1 MADRGPVKIRQ
12 GRIDDL
18 IDLYK
23 STYKRMTE
31 EITQASE
38 AGKIQRAKV
47 MTRINYELTQLGVDV
62 KAWAENEIPK
72 YYNDGANIA
81 LSDLRRMGVDL
92 SASSGAA
99 INREAIKSLTDEV
112 SLAFGDTITGL
123 SRSARRFLDD
133 TAKQQINMII
143 ADGKLTGETRKT
155 ISDAVKQR
163 LQQDG
168 LPVLTDR
175 GGRKWT
181 YDTYAEMLVRT
192 KGVEARNQ
200 GLTNKMLQY
209 GYDLVQVSNHG
220 TKHKACAQWEGK
232 ILSLTGNTPGY
243 PTVADAKADGLFH
256 PNCEHAINVINLD
269 LASQT
274 KAYDNPYN
282 WR

>member
-18 IDLYK
+18 VNLYK

-31 EITQASE
+31 EIIQASE

-81 LSDLRRMGVDL
+81 LSDLRKMGVDL

-99 INREAIKSLTDEV
+99 INREAIKALTDEV
-112 SLAFGDTITGL
+112 SLAFADTMNGL

-133 TAKQQINMII
+133 TAKQQINFII

-155 ISDAVKQR
+155 VSDAVKQR

-220 TKHKACAQWEGK
+220 SKHKACAEWEGK
-232 ILSLTGNTPGY
+232 ILSLTGNTSGY
-243 PTVADAKADGLFH
+243 PTVADARAGGLFH
-256 PNCEHAINVINLD
+256 PNCEHAINVINLN

-274 KAYDNPYN
+274 NAYDNPYN